1 MNKLRSKTFLL
12 IWMLINIFSL
22 FLILMFNYQV
32 YKREKNIL
40 QENFQRI
47 TDFQNRFDTNERLPF
62 FLDSEAYVVYIDN
75 NKNVKKIVTYTPNGL
90 SQTEIK
96 ELALLYI
103 EKGKTNNN
111 LYFNDYV
118 YSLSSNKII
127 IIENTTIKSILLI
140 YLRISILL
148 FLLFE
153 ILSIFI
159 SKKLTNWL
167 VTPVIET
174 FDKQKQF
181 IYDISHELK
190 TPLSVITANAEM
202 IECDDKNKKWV
213 NNIKEESDRMN
224 KLVISLL
231 DLLMSNNINEKEK
244 FIKINLSKC
253 IETSVLT
260 FESLIFE
267 NDLKLDYKIEEN
279 INYYCNP
286 ERIKQL
292 VGILVD
298 NAIKHGKKNSKI
310 SIYLKQEK
318 DNITLSV
325 RNRGTS
331 IPKEDRE
338 KIFERFYRVD
348 KSRNRN
354 ENRYGLGLAIAKN
367 ITQIH
372 NGKISVNCANGYTT
386 FTVILKK

>member
-12 IWMLINIFSL
+12 IWMLINIFS
-22 FLILMFNYQV
+22 FTLIFIFNYQV
-32 YKREKNIL
+32 YKREQNFL
-40 QENFQRI
+40 EENFERI
-47 TDFQNRFDTNERLPF
+47 INFQNNLDTNERLPF
-62 FLDSEAYVVYIDN
+62 FIDSEAYVVHFDSN
-75 NKNVKKIVTYTPNGL
+75 NQVKKIITYTPNGL
-90 SQTEIK
+90 NQNEIK
-96 ELALLYI
+96 ELAEEFI
-103 EKGKTNNN
+103 NNKEKNN
-111 LYFNDYV
+111 LYFDDYV
-118 YSLSSNKII
+118 YEISSNKLII
-127 IIENTTIKSILLI
+127 VDNITVKKILLI
-140 YLRISILL
+140 YLRITILL
-148 FLLFE
+148 FMIFE

-167 VTPVIET
+167 VEPVVEA

-202 IECDDKNKKWV
+202 ITLDEENKKWV
-213 NNIKEESDRMN
+213 NNIKDESDRMN

-244 FIKINLSKC
+244 FTKINLSKC
-253 IETSVLT
+253 IETSLLT
-260 FESLIFE
+260 FESLMFE
-267 NDLKLDYKIEEN
+267 NNLKLDYAIDEN

-286 ERIKQL
+286 DRIKQL
-292 VGILVD
+292 IGILID

-310 SIYLKQEK
+310 IVNLKQEK
-318 DNITLSV
+318 DNIILSV

-338 KIFERFYRVD
+338 KIFERFYRID

-367 ITQIH
+367 ITEIH
-372 NGKISVNCANGYTT
+372 NGKISVNCASGYTT
-386 FTVILKK
+386 FTVVLKK